1 MKVKRRM
8 NTNVITAS
16 PGTSHREAMQL
27 MHEHNISRL
36 PVVDDSGH
44 VVGIVSKTDL
54 LSTGPS
60 RVTSLSIYEIYTLLD
75 ELTLEQIMT
84 RPVLAVEEDCS
95 LTAAAHYMVENDV
108 GSLLIMRGDELVGII
123 TSTDIFKTFV
133 EIMGG
138 GEPGSRIDVQV
149 ADKKGQFA
157 AAAQAFNDAGSYII
171 SIATFKDE
179 SGSYTIASFKERGAD
194 IEKLKQ
200 NLAELGTAK
209 ILEYQP
215 MGENKLL
222 RIGGPVR

>member
-1 MKVKRRM
+1 MRVKRRM
-8 NTNVITAS
+8 TPHPITVA
-16 PGTSHREAMQL
+16 PGTSHREAMRL
-27 MHEHNISRL
+27 MNEHNINRL
-36 PVVDDSGH
+36 PVVDGKGR

-84 RPVLAVEEDCS
+84 QPVLAVEEDCS
-95 LTAAAHYMVENDV
+95 LTAAAHYMVEHNV
-108 GSLLIMRGDELVGII
+108 GSLLVMRGDELVGII

-157 AAAQAFNDAGSYII
+157 AAATAFSDAGSYII
-171 SIATFKDE
+171 SITTFKDE
-179 SGSYTIASFKERGAD
+179 SGRYTIASFKERGGD
-194 IEKLKQ
+194 MEKLER
-200 NLAELGTAK
+200 NLAELGTVK
-209 ILEYQP
+209 ILDYQP
-215 MGENKLL
+215 SAENKLL
-222 RIGGPVR
+222 RIGKPAL